1 MFLETCDSTVFIS
14 TIECVSEGPEAE
26 GSYLCLSTHHQLT
39 QSIVDELILSLG
51 RMAITYIG
59 ELVIIE
65 SVDSIC
71 RDGADTPI
79 SPIQK

>member
-1 MFLETCDSTVFIS
+1 MMDNSYYYTVNSYGPPSSIFPLDK
-14 TIECVSEGPEAE
+14 VSVLYTPYSSVKAAF
-26 GSYLCLSTHHQLT
+26 YHRRKKLS
-39 QSIVDELILSLG
+39 
-51 RMAITYIG
+51 
-59 ELVIIE
+59 E